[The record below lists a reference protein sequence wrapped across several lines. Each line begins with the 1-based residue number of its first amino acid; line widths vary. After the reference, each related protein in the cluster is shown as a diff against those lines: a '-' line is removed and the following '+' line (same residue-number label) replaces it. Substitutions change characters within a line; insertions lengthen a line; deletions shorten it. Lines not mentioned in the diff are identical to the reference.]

1 MKKVA
6 LVTFHTPLSCGAQ
19 LQAFAL
25 QEAIKD
31 NHCLCRIINY
41 VPHYPFDQVRLSAL
55 RRLYS
60 GISSAVFCK
69 RINLLKCRFAE
80 WMEDRLELT
89 DLITSETQLKKV
101 SEEFDIFVCGSDQIW
116 RLPERGYYFL
126 DFVPNHARRVAYA
139 PSFGNINFN
148 EGEKSKI
155 RSHLTCFDFLSV
167 RENDGAIFV
176 SNLLNKTVPAVLDP
190 TLLWSPEFWQK
201 YAANSL
207 TQIPKKFVL
216 LFSIQD
222 TIPSFKIALKVCAK
236 LKLPLVVV
244 DCARRLIWHPFLNN
258 LFDAGPAEFLRLV
271 ELADF
276 VVTSSFHGM
285 AFSVNYGK
293 PFLSIRRRQ
302 AQNVNSRIQ
311 SLADILG
318 VEGRV
323 IYPDEAL
330 PRTVFDELDQSVFH
344 RLAEQRSRSWHQ
356 LAKSLGAA
364 SPKL

>member
-1 MKKVA
+1 MQQCESYLA
-6 LVTFHTPLSCGAQ
+6 
-19 LQAFAL
+19 
-25 QEAIKD
+25 
-31 NHCLCRIINY
+31 CR
-41 VPHYPFDQVRLSAL
+41 L
-55 RRLYS
+55 
-60 GISSAVFCK
+60 
-69 RINLLKCRFAE
+69 
-80 WMEDRLELT
+80 
-89 DLITSETQLKKV
+89 
-101 SEEFDIFVCGSDQIW
+101 
-116 RLPERGYYFL
+116 
-126 DFVPNHARRVAYA
+126 
-139 PSFGNINFN
+139 
-148 EGEKSKI
+148 
-155 RSHLTCFDFLSV
+155 
-167 RENDGAIFV
+167 
-176 SNLLNKTVPAVLDP
+176 
-190 TLLWSPEFWQK
+190 
-201 YAANSL
+201 
-207 TQIPKKFVL
+207 
-216 LFSIQD
+216 
-222 TIPSFKIALKVCAK
+222 
-236 LKLPLVVV
+236 
-244 DCARRLIWHPFLNN
+244 LIWHPFLNN